1 MTIAALESLS
11 FGLARMAA
19 AAADAGH
26 GLTLLT
32 GDRSVYRH
40 ELDTLP
46 DTLPDGAL
54 TVVDVDTFDRTAT
67 RRALAALPGLAG
79 LINTTDTWSVPA
91 ADLAAEFG
99 LPGPDPGAVRVLRDK
114 ARVRG
119 LLHRAGLSKGPAVP
133 VPLDTDTGTD
143 TDTGAGTGTGAD
155 TAAGPGRTGESAQ
168 GTDPAAEVLRTIG
181 LPAVLK
187 DSAGTSSRDVWVVRD
202 EESLRAA
209 LAEAGRRSLTGEL
222 FAEPFLAGPLYSAE
236 TLSWAGDT
244 RLLGVLSRQTSR
256 EPAVREE
263 AAAFPVALPRG
274 ESAGIEEWVGR
285 VLHTAGHHSGFAHVE
300 FILTAEGPELVE
312 INRRIGGALVGEALC
327 RSLRTNVYDAMIDT
341 ALGRRPRLM
350 DSALEHTGPASGFV
364 LVYPE
369 RTGELAGW
377 RGLDG
382 LRSYPGAVRWYPVRA
397 PGDTIGT
404 VADQRGCTGMVLAE
418 AATAELALHRAASA
432 ASGVRP
438 VLVGDGGR

>member
-32 GDRSVYRH
+32 GDRTVYRH
-40 ELDTLP
+40 ELATLP

-54 TVVDVDTFDRTAT
+54 TVVDVDTFDTAAT
-67 RRALAALPGLAG
+67 RRALAALPRLTGLV
-79 LINTTDTWSVPA
+79 NTTDTWSVPA

-99 LPGPDPGAVRVLRDK
+99 LPGPDPAAVRVLRDK
-114 ARVRG
+114 ARIRA
-119 LLHRAGLSKGPAVP
+119 LLHGAGLSKGPAVP
-133 VPLDTDTGTD
+133 VPS
-143 TDTGAGTGTGAD
+143 GADPSDAD
-155 TAAGPGRTGESAQ
+155 TA
-168 GTDPAAEVLRTIG
+168 AAEVLRTIG

-202 EESLRAA
+202 EEALRAA
-209 LAEAGRRSLTGEL
+209 LAEAGRRSLTGAL

-236 TLSWAGDT
+236 TLSWDGDT

-263 AAAFPVALPRG
+263 AAAFPVALPPG
-274 ESAGIEEWVGR
+274 ESAGIEEWAGR

-327 RSLRTNVYDAMIDT
+327 RSLRTNVYDAMIDA

-350 DSALEHTGPASGFV
+350 DAPLAHTGPACGFV
-364 LVYPE
+364 LVYPD
-369 RTGELAGW
+369 RAGELAGW

-382 LRSYPGAVRWYPVRA
+382 LGAYPGAVRWYPVRA
-397 PGDTIGT
+397 PGDTIAT
-404 VADQRGCTGMVLAE
+404 VTDQRGCTGMVMAE

-432 ASGVRP
+432 AAGVRP
-438 VLVGDGGR
+438 VLVDDGGR

>member
-1 MTIAALESLS
+1 MTVVALESLS
-11 FGLARMAA
+11 FGLGRMAA
-19 AAADAGH
+19 AATAAGH

-32 GDRSVYRH
+32 GDRTVYRH
-40 ELDTLP
+40 ELA
-46 DTLPDGAL
+46 TLPDGAL
-54 TVVDVDTFDRTAT
+54 TVVDVDTFDPEAT
-67 RRALAALPGLAG
+67 RRALTAVPGLAG

-91 ADLAAEFG
+91 ADLAAELG
-99 LPGPDPGAVRVLRDK
+99 LPGPDPNAVRVLRDK

-119 LLHRAGLSKGPAVP
+119 LLHGAGLSKGPAVR
-133 VPLDTDTGTD
+133 VRLGDGS
-143 TDTGAGTGTGAD
+143 GN
-155 TAAGPGRTGESAQ
+155 TAA
-168 GTDPAAEVLRTIG
+168 DPAAEVLRTIG

-187 DSAGTSSRDVWVVRD
+187 DSAGTSSRNVWIARD
-202 EESLRAA
+202 PESLHSA
-209 LAEAGRRSLTGEL
+209 LAEARRRAFIGEL

-236 TLSWAGDT
+236 TLSWAGET

-263 AAAFPVALPRG
+263 AAAFPVALPDG

-285 VLHTAGHHSGFAHVE
+285 VLSTAGHHEGFAHVE
-300 FILTAEGPELVE
+300 FILTAEGPQLVE

-327 RSLRTNVYDAMIDT
+327 RSLGVNVYEAMIDT
-341 ALGRRPRLM
+341 ALGRRPGLL

-377 RGLDG
+377 QGLDG
-382 LRSYPGAVRWYPVRA
+382 LGAYPGAVRWYPVKA
-397 PGDTIGT
+397 PGDTIAT

-432 ASGVRP
+432 AVGVRP
-438 VLVGDGGR
+438 VLVADGGR